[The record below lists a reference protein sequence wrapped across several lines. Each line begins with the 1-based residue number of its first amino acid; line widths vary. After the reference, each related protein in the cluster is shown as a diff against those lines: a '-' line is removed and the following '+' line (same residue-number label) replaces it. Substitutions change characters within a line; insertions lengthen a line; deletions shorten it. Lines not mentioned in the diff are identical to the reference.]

1 MTAVLYLADDKKER
15 ECKRMNVFRDR
26 NNPLEVLNDIEVIVR
41 YRLPRN
47 VLISLVELVREDVER
62 PMKRSHSLSA
72 LTQGNNSCTS
82 SPIIFTYL
90 IKARITYYINSSTY
104 TLRKPMLWNV
114 QYDKKKINKFL
125 KRKGMN
131 KTIRNLTQ
139 QQSVTLTI
147 SLYEVIMRSI
157 GLTQS
162 LFTFCNI
169 TNFTGQCH
177 AILNLYNCVLYVF
190 CVAQYHCNTRTKNV

>member
-1 MTAVLYLADDKKER
+1 
-15 ECKRMNVFRDR
+15 MNVFRDR

-47 VLISLVELVREDVER
+47 VLIRLVELVREDVER

-90 IKARITYYINSSTY
+90 IKARITYYSNSSTY

-114 QYDKKKINKFL
+114 QYDKKKIKKFL

-139 QQSVTLTI
+139 QKMFSCKLRRLREITFGNVKVVSRFI
-147 SLYEVIMRSI
+147 YI
-157 GLTQS
+157 GLYWK
-162 LFTFCNI
+162 F
-169 TNFTGQCH
+169 
-177 AILNLYNCVLYVF
+177 YVLK
-190 CVAQYHCNTRTKNV
+190 TWKNGHKTHNPPPIHPLQ